1 MTDRAVELSITLKVN
16 GEVIEYQ
23 REIAIEEL
31 ETGISQMVQ
40 EMGATVLKAG
50 LKGLDDEIRK
60 EVPAGWRNVGTEE
73 RSIMSSIG
81 RIRYQRRIYKD
92 EKGVRKK
99 PLDEVLGVERYG
111 RESQRVQQM
120 GAYLACEGTYRR
132 AADQMSW
139 LMKTKVS
146 HSSIQKMVWEVGS
159 RIADSEEAENRRV
172 FEGGEALEKGTV
184 KAEVLYAESDGV
196 WLHLQRENRRSVEVR
211 VATMYSGKK
220 PLGKKRYRLAD
231 KCSIA
236 AMGLSGEAWQEHV
249 LKTAHRYYDLEQTRL
264 LITGGDGNQWVRHTF
279 QRFELPQEFV
289 LDRFHLSRA
298 ARRAIGD
305 RLAAQEMVKKLRQ
318 HGFAAVC
325 QELRQSV
332 EQASGKRKEKL
343 KQFYQYIYYQQDGLL
358 DLSARGYTRELGSLG
373 AIEGNVDKLVI
384 HRMKGRGC
392 CWKLRGARA
401 MLALCQHKET
411 LKHLALQY
419 LPLDPPEQPDR
430 RKGLALDR
438 LDRSEYLYAHMPIF
452 DGPDQDKSWVEE
464 LYRYVHWR

>member
-1 MTDRAVELSITLKVN
+1 
-16 GEVIEYQ
+16 
-23 REIAIEEL
+23 
-31 ETGISQMVQ
+31 
-40 EMGATVLKAG
+40 
-50 LKGLDDEIRK
+50 LDDELRK

-73 RSIMSSIG
+73 RGILSSIG

-92 EKGVRKK
+92 EKGVRRK
-99 PLDEVLGVERYG
+99 PLDEVLGVVRYG

-120 GAYLACEGTYRR
+120 GAYLASEGTYRR

-146 HSSIQKMVWEVGS
+146 HSTIQKMVWEVGN
-159 RIADSEEAENRRV
+159 RLADGEEAERRRV
-172 FEGGEALEKGTV
+172 FAGGAALEKGTV

-211 VATMYSGKK
+211 VATLYSGKK

-231 KCSIA
+231 KCSIVA
-236 AMGLSGEAWQEHV
+236 LGLSGDAWQEHV

-279 QRFELPQEFV
+279 QRFEQPQEFV

-298 ARRAIGD
+298 ARRALGD
-305 RLAAQEMVKKLRQ
+305 RAAAQEMVKQLRQ
-318 HGFAAVC
+318 QGFAAGS
-325 QELRQSV
+325 QELRQRI

-343 KQFYQYIYYQQDGLL
+343 KQFYQYLYYQQAGLL

-401 MLALCQHKET
+401 MLAVCQHKGA
-411 LKHLALQY
+411 LKHLAFQY
-419 LPLDPPEQPDR
+419 LPLESPEKPDR

-438 LDRSEYLYAHMPIF
+438 SEYLFAHLPIF
-452 DGPDQDKSWVEE
+452 DGPDQDKPWVKE
-464 LYRYVHWR
+464 LYRYVHWH